1 MIHLKG
7 ILVTL
12 ANVSLGCASAP
23 PPEPPVVPGDRG
35 ETTVY
40 IVRHAEKAAVNP
52 SDPEL
57 SAIGFARADSLAIQ
71 LREAGINVI
80 ITTQLKR
87 TVLTARPLARLRGV
101 TPEIVPTST
110 PAHIDSV
117 VAAVNR
123 HPGAT
128 ILVVGHSIT
137 IGHIARKLGGD
148 PIGDLC
154 DHEYSNLIIMSIPRG
169 KTTKMLVEKYG
180 PPNPPA
186 DGSCVAMTR

>member
-7 ILVTL
+7 ILVPL
-12 ANVSLGCASAP
+12 ASLLLGCAPAP
-23 PPEPPVVPGDRG
+23 PPEPPIVPSDRG

-40 IVRHAEKAAVNP
+40 IVRHAEKATENP

-57 SAIGFARADSLAIQ
+57 SGSGFARADSLATQ

-87 TVLTARPLARLRGV
+87 TVLTARPLARLRGI
-101 TPEIVPTST
+101 TPEVVPTSA
-110 PAHIDSV
+110 PAHVDSV

-128 ILVVGHSIT
+128 ILVVGHSNT
-137 IGHIARKLGGD
+137 VGHIARKLGGD
-148 PIGDLC
+148 AIGDLC

-169 KTTKMLVEKYG
+169 KPTNMLVEKYG
-180 PPNPPA
+180 PPNPPSK
-186 DGSCVAMTR
+186 DSCVPISR